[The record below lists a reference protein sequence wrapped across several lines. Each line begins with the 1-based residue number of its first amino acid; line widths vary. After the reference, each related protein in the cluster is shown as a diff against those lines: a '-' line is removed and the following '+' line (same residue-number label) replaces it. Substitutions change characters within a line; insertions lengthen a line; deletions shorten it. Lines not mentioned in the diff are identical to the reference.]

1 MFLKKLTK
9 AAAVKRG
16 KGKSKRKEQK
26 ARKIN
31 QQKGQNDRRDA
42 AARNE
47 IREPEAPSGKSAV
60 TGAFRQQP

>member
-26 ARKIN
+26 ARKKSIS
-31 QQKGQNDRRDA
+31 RRD
-42 AARNE
+42 RMTE
-47 IREPEAPSGKSAV
+47 GTPQLGMK
-60 TGAFRQQP
+60 